1 MQSVKVDL
9 NCADLMTY
17 DRDLLGND
25 IKKKLDLKEHPDQG
39 VYVQSKC
46 FQDTCCLFL
55 TTHVQTS
62 RFTLCKVLKNVKIL
76 WRRVGVTGIFVLQ
89 ICILPVLLSL

>member
-1 MQSVKVDL
+1 MTY
-9 NCADLMTY
+9 MTY

-46 FQDTCCLFL
+46 LQDTCGLFL
-55 TTHVQTS
+55 TTD
-62 RFTLCKVLKNVKIL
+62 LCRHLASSQIPAVHFSYLMCRHLASSQIL
-76 WRRVGVTGIFVLQ
+76 SEIAAFF
-89 ICILPVLLSL
+89 S